1 MVIRRMVGYLEIL
14 DKDSKDTGKNDVGK
28 AGIGRKADLKAVKK
42 NKSDGY

>member
-1 MVIRRMVGYLEIL
+1 MVIRRIVEYLEIL

-28 AGIGRKADLKAVKK
+28 ADIGRKADLKAVKK